1 MNVSIFFL
9 RKGAIDS
16 IYQIFKGVPDLK
28 DVKNSDQ
35 KTS

>member
-1 MNVSIFFL
+1 MNVSIFFP

-16 IYQIFKGVPDLK
+16 FYQIFRVPDLK

-35 KTS
+35 KIN